1 MTGPIKAGDP
11 VALTDRGTEVDP
23 YRDGVV
29 AFGHP
34 RGALRAIPRYPLDG
48 SDYEAMRVASSFA
61 RPISDT
67 SGKSYPVAQGGIPAY
82 GS

>member
-1 MTGPIKAGDP
+1 MTGPSAAGEH
-11 VALTDRGTEVDP
+11 VQLTDGGTEVDP
-23 YRDGVV
+23 YRTGTIK
-29 AFGHP
+29 FGHP

-48 SDYEAMRVASSFA
+48 SDIEAMKVAFSGL
-61 RPISDT
+61 RPLNDT

>member
-1 MTGPIKAGDP
+1 MTGPSEAGEH
-11 VALTDRGTEVDP
+11 VELTDGGTETYP
-23 YRDGVV
+23 NRLGVI

-48 SDYEAMRVASSFA
+48 SDIEAMKVQASI
-61 RPISDT
+61 RPIADG
-67 SGKSYPVAQGGIPAY
+67 SGLGYPVGQGGIPAY

>member
-1 MTGPIKAGDP
+1 MTGPANAGEP
-11 VALTDRGTEVDP
+11 VALTDGGTEIDP

-48 SDYEAMRVASSFA
+48 SDIEAMHLAFSR

-67 SGKSYPVAQGGIPAY
+67 SGKAYPVAQGGIPAY
-82 GS
+82 GT